1 MAASVN
7 WRATAARL
15 ALGFSGLLAAAGFL
29 VGAQA
34 APPAKVP
41 LGLPGLPASVRTAP
55 GLADLGRKLFFDRRL
70 SFNGTM
76 SCAMC
81 HVPEEGFATNGSRT
95 AVGMEGKSLRR
106 NAPALY
112 NVVWQRRLFHDGR
125 EDSLVNQVWLPLL
138 HAEEMA
144 NPSVGHVLARI
155 RGLPDYNGAF
165 EKVFAGRGPS
175 MDRVGVAIAAFEATL
190 VSGNSRFDRR
200 WYGGEVSALSAQEL
214 SGFGLFR
221 GKAGCI
227 ACHTV
232 GERDA
237 LFSDGRFHVTG
248 AGFVEGGERFAVPLA
263 PGVSTE
269 LSDAELASFA
279 GHDEP
284 DLGRFEITQEPEDR
298 YAFKTP
304 SLRNVSRSA
313 PYMHDG
319 TTATLEEVIEFY
331 NRGGGTVIGKSPLLR
346 PLALSAEEKRALV
359 AFLKSLDGD
368 NIEVLAKAAR
378 RNLPVELGGNAPGY

>member
-1 MAASVN
+1 MK
-7 WRATAARL
+7 WRAVATRL
-15 ALGFSGLLAAAGFL
+15 TLNLPVLIAAAGFL

-34 APPAKVP
+34 GPPAKVP
-41 LGLPGLPASVRTAP
+41 LGLPSLPGSARTSPAV
-55 GLADLGRKLFFDRRL
+55 ADLGRKLFFDRRL

-81 HVPEEGFATNGSRT
+81 HVPEEGFTSNGSRT
-95 AVGMEGKSLRR
+95 AVGMQGKSLRR

-112 NVVWQRRLFHDGR
+112 NVVWQPRLFHDGR
-125 EDSLVNQVWLPLL
+125 EDSLANQVWLPLI
-138 HAEEMA
+138 HADEMA
-144 NPSVGHVLARI
+144 NPSVSHVLARI
-155 RGLPDYNGAF
+155 RGLRDYNGVF
-165 EKVFAGRGPS
+165 EKVFSGHGSS
-175 MDRVGVAIAAFEATL
+175 MGTVSAAIAAYEATL

-200 WYGGEVSALSAQEL
+200 WYGGDASAMSAHEL
-214 SGFGLFR
+214 SGFNLFR
-221 GKAGCI
+221 GKAGCV

-232 GERDA
+232 GKRDA

-248 AGFVEGGERFAVPLA
+248 AGFAGGAERFTVPLA
-263 PGVSTE
+263 AGISTE

-284 DLGRFEITQEPEDR
+284 DLGRFEITQKPEDR

-319 TTATLEEVIEFY
+319 SIATLEEVIEFY
-331 NRGGGTVIGKSPLLR
+331 SRGGGTVIGKSPLLK
-346 PLALSAEEKRALV
+346 PLALSADEKRALV

-368 NIEVLAKAAR
+368 NIDALAKAAR